1 MTTNHSPGD
10 VPNDSVRR
18 LIRKIEQLPLEG
30 PHAKQTIVDL
40 MWLVG
45 TIEPSDRQTVV
56 NVFNILVKFSSLR
69 PEHQTL
75 FMEMYLT
82 LVQDRPEA

>member
-1 MTTNHSPGD
+1 M
-10 VPNDSVRR
+10 
-18 LIRKIEQLPLEG
+18 
-30 PHAKQTIVDL
+30 
-40 MWLVG
+40 
-45 TIEPSDRQTVV
+45 EPSDRQTVV
-56 NVFNILVKFSSLR
+56 NIFNILVKFSSLR